1 MCSSNM
7 QTDKAEV
14 PDHSQTN
21 VTVSKSL
28 KYPAS
33 TFHGVTLQFIVNL
46 SGHHTFIL
54 ASSIYGEIIQ
64 SGAELMSFISTLFVW
79 KFNMLQIFEE

>member
-7 QTDKAEV
+7 QTDNAEV
-14 PDHSQTN
+14 HDHSQTN

-46 SGHHTFIL
+46 SGHL
-54 ASSIYGEIIQ
+54 SVMKSA
-64 SGAELMSFISTLFVW
+64 
-79 KFNMLQIFEE
+79 